1 MSKHSC
7 KADSSHL
14 ALYHRSQQHV
24 EFVLMAARPRQLREQ
39 AIDIKLRLTL
49 FDKDAVEIG
58 VTSGTT
64 DIALGR
70 IVDPDG

>member
-1 MSKHSC
+1 
-7 KADSSHL
+7 
-14 ALYHRSQQHV
+14 
-24 EFVLMAARPRQLREQ
+24 MAARPRQLREQ